1 MSGEC
6 REGVLYMTSD
16 LMLSRCMVM
25 YHLGGCG
32 CCITTDAVLTGI
44 KFLAPQGHTALC
56 VLCTVHNATQISS
69 NHFLQEKT
77 QQFSCC
83 CQTLPMLWQPHSRKT
98 FIRQSVP
105 TVPQWSFWVFLN
117 KQKCSFCAGPR
128 FLNIPHPTPDKYN
141 L

>member
-6 REGVLYMTSD
+6 REGVLYVTSD
-16 LMLSRCMVM
+16 LMLSGCMVTH
-25 YHLGGCG
+25 HLGGWG
-32 CCITTDAVLTGI
+32 CSQPHSVLIDI
-44 KFLAPQGHTALC
+44 KFSAPQGHTQLC
-56 VLCTVHNATQISS
+56 VLWIVHNTTRISS
-69 NHFLQEKT
+69 DPFLTRKDPAVLLL
-77 QQFSCC
+77 SDI
-83 CQTLPMLWQPHSRKT
+83 PMLWQPHSRKT

-105 TVPQWSFWVFLN
+105 TVPQWSLWVFLN